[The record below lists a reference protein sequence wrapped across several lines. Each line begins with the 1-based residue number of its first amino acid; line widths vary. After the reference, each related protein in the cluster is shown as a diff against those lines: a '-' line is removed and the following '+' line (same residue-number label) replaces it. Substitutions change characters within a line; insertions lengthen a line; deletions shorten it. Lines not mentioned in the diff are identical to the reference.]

1 MTGDLTRVL
10 ETCTLDVHMPSVMPI
25 SDFRKKI
32 FDAADWILKT
42 NQPIDV
48 QRNGQTIFRVTPVS
62 EEETPAQKA
71 EYLLKYVMPKLAG
84 IWKDVPQSE
93 FDKIYE
99 YTRGKKAIAYNK
111 KLRRKWTK

>member
-1 MTGDLTRVL
+1 
-10 ETCTLDVHMPSVMPI
+10 MPSVMPI
-25 SDFRKKI
+25 TDFRKQI
-32 FDAADWILKT
+32 FDVADWILRT

-48 QRNGQTIFRVTPVS
+48 QRNGQSIFRVIPVS
-62 EEETPAQKA
+62 QEETPAQKA
-71 EYLLKYVMPKLAG
+71 EYLLKYVMPKLAS

-99 YTRGKKAIAYNK
+99 YTRGKKAITYNN

>member
-1 MTGDLTRVL
+1 
-10 ETCTLDVHMPSVMPI
+10 MPSVMPI
-25 SDFRKKI
+25 TDFRKKI

-93 FDKIYE
+93 FDEVDRKL
-99 YTRGKKAIAYNK
+99 RGKKVMNYIK
-111 KLRRKWTK
+111 KLKKPWIK